1 MFVDIEVMKAEVN
14 IAESDFYKIKQGD
27 EALVSVD
34 AIKEPI
40 KGKVTLIS
48 PVLDKMTHTATVEIT
63 VDNKDYKLKPG
74 MFA

>member
-34 AIKEPI
+34 AIKELI